1 MSSKYTVI
9 SFKFQNVTS
18 TKSTETAMGH
28 KFDITKTSIHFWR
41 NGHNSTFWYK
51 TKTKLIIEV
60 HRGVLHF

>member
-51 TKTKLIIEV
+51 TKTKLII
-60 HRGVLHF
+60 